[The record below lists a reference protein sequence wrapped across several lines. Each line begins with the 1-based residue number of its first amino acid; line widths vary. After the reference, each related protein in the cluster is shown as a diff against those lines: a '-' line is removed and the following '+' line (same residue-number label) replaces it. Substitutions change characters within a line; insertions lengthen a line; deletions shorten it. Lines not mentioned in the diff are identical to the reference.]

1 MLLVLGRHQPQAARL
16 LQAAC
21 FVLCENVQMVMMD
34 LVMIFKVLV
43 LMVMVVLL
51 FVHLRLLVLRAQL
64 HTGLYSTWWGSISNS
79 PIVSC
84 CLLYFVYFNLVM
96 MVVVL

>member
-43 LMVMVVLL
+43 LMVMMVLL
-51 FVHLRLLVLRAQL
+51 FKHFRLLVLRAQF
-64 HTGLYSTWWGSISNS
+64 HVGLYNTRWGSISNS
-79 PIVSC
+79 PFVSC
-84 CLLYFVYFNLVM
+84 CLLYFVHMHL
-96 MVVVL
+96 LGTLTW